1 MCVCICIYIYIYNYI
16 HWHWCLK
23 SDMLNPGWE
32 LASRRTAQLIY
43 SKCCSVDLFW
53 CSSAFEL
60 HFMHGTCRWLR
71 HNLKMGGQ
79 CLLTSAVSSC
89 SILCYPFLSVSLP
102 LPSLFL
108 SIYLSLFVS
117 VFFFF
122 SFSFSFS
129 FSFLSPFPS
138 PFPFSFPLFSS
149 LSLSLFLSPSL
160 FYS

>member
-1 MCVCICIYIYIYNYI
+1 MCIYIYIYNYI

-23 SDMLNPGWE
+23 LDMLNPGWE

-102 LPSLFL
+102 LP
-108 SIYLSLFVS
+108 
-117 VFFFF
+117 F
-122 SFSFSFS
+122 SFSFS
-129 FSFLSPFPS
+129 
-138 PFPFSFPLFSS
+138 LFVFICLCFFS
-149 LSLSLFLSPSL
+149 LSLSLFLSLSL
-160 FYS
+160 SFLLSLLLSLSLSLYFPLSLSLSLPISLLQLM